1 MPCGSQLLA
10 LHTRFSSKLLNEGI
24 CFANHALIIF
34 WRKTGMDE
42 HLSSNTKMTPKME
55 VISPSRVHH
64 VVVTI
69 LDHQENKD
77 VTSFFRIKR
86 AI

>member
-1 MPCGSQLLA
+1 MQIAWRWIQNVHNSIRQFSIISKMPCGSQLLA

-42 HLSSNTKMTPKME
+42 LLSS
-55 VISPSRVHH
+55 
-64 VVVTI
+64 
-69 LDHQENKD
+69 
-77 VTSFFRIKR
+77 
-86 AI
+86 